1 MLSEKCMPLKVT
13 ALLFIGQN
21 LPYRFIRK
29 TLLLL
34 LGLANGAP
42 LQPSSA
48 STRRRATMYQ
58 VTIRGQVPETM
69 KSIKAWAR
77 RLVSR
82 SSPIHLAGASQ
93 SQAPFCDH
101 LVVESCVAKVHKS
114 RQPQNSVLSW
124 SSVRFRCCYA
134 PFHRFCSWLE
144 DKEQV
149 A

>member
-13 ALLFIGQN
+13 ALLFIDLN
-21 LPYRFIRK
+21 LPHRFIRK
-29 TLLLL
+29 TLLLH

-93 SQAPFCDH
+93 SQAPR
-101 LVVESCVAKVHKS
+101 LKVLRPSSSGKLRSKGPQVEAITE
-114 RQPQNSVLSW
+114 LSPLLIVCPLQMLLCTV
-124 SSVRFRCCYA
+124 SSI
-134 PFHRFCSWLE
+134 L
-144 DKEQV
+144 QLT
-149 A
+149 